1 MEVLPPYRDNEHCYD
16 FTTQSEK
23 TNPEAFAALRG
34 FIYPLSC
41 LSTKEQILIKYTPK
55 HQVKVGGKMSEKDAG
70 IAGKMLASAAII
82 AAVGFAIGAACFGIS
97 FIL

>member
-1 MEVLPPYRDNEHCYD
+1 M
-16 FTTQSEK
+16 
-23 TNPEAFAALRG
+23 
-34 FIYPLSC
+34 
-41 LSTKEQILIKYTPK
+41 IKYTPK
-55 HQVKVGGKMSEKDAG
+55 HQVKVGGKMSEKDVG

>member
-1 MEVLPPYRDNEHCYD
+1 M
-16 FTTQSEK
+16 
-23 TNPEAFAALRG
+23 
-34 FIYPLSC
+34 
-41 LSTKEQILIKYTPK
+41 IKYTPK

-97 FIL
+97 FLL